1 VRRRDTLTSDIGN
14 LAASVTKRRVAAQIE
29 WKALWEVTRLDEL
42 GEIYEQYGGMIFC
55 FLMRLC
61 QNRDLAQ
68 ELTQETFYQAL
79 KGWKRYRG
87 DAGVSTWLCGIAKRL
102 YWASLRKQAPVPL
115 SSAAES
121 QAPDFAER
129 LVTADRAMAAQRLL
143 HELAEPYREVF
154 TLRTFCDLSHAQI
167 GELFLKSESWAR
179 VTYYRAR
186 KMLAEGMKESD
197 DYET

>member
-1 VRRRDTLTSDIGN
+1 M
-14 LAASVTKRRVAAQIE
+14 
-29 WKALWEVTRLDEL
+29 DEL
-42 GEIYEQYGGMIFC
+42 GEIYEQYGGMILN

-61 QNRDLAQ
+61 GNRDLAQ
-68 ELTQETFYQAL
+68 ELTQETFYQAV

-102 YWASLRKQAPVPL
+102 YWTSLRKQAPPPV
-115 SSAAES
+115 SCAAEPH
-121 QAPDFAER
+121 APDFAEQ

-154 TLRTFCDLSHAQI
+154 TLRTFCNLRHAQI
-167 GELFLKSESWAR
+167 GELFGKSESWAR

-186 KMLAEGMKESD
+186 QMLAEGLKETEKD
-197 DYET
+197 ET